1 MVALALGIAL
11 VLWFFIQTIRHPSKQ
26 QSGGKAAALQTYRP
40 FYAIIS
46 PSETLG
52 ECGRDARSPG
62 LIVFSRLPTKCEQR
76 F

>member
-26 QSGGKAAALQTYRP
+26 QSGGKAAALQTYQA
-40 FYAIIS
+40 FY
-46 PSETLG
+46 G
-52 ECGRDARSPG
+52 RSPG